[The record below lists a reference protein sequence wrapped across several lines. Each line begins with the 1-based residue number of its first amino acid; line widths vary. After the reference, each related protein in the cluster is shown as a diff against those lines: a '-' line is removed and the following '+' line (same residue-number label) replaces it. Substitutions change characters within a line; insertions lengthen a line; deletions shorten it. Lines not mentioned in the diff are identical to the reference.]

1 MISNE
6 KDESFEKKTFS
17 GEKKIVTKIFFFD
30 ILKNINFEIIDFL
43 GPPSSC
49 LGPML
54 YNFVSITIFNTK
66 LERLYLIYNS
76 ILNSIV
82 IVAHGDNS
90 TNSSRKNRQ
99 DHNLKVTSVTQNKI
113 L

>member
-1 MISNE
+1 M
-6 KDESFEKKTFS
+6 KKMKVLKKKTFS

-82 IVAHGDNS
+82 ILTHGDNC

-99 DHNLKVTSVTQNKI
+99 GHNLKVTGVTQNKI
-113 L
+113 LLN